1 MLSFKSFSHVSVTV
15 SDLEKAKAFYGG
27 LIGLKELP
35 RPPFNFPGAWYQ
47 IGNIQL
53 HLSVNEKLAP
63 RLVERER
70 FNIKDPH
77 FALWVEDGDEI
88 ARRIAEAGIAHFDF
102 SDSPTGF
109 RQLFIKDPD
118 GNMVEFL
125 GPTRVK
131 REA

>member
-1 MLSFKSFSHVSVTV
+1 MLPFKSFSHVSVTV

-27 LIGLKELP
+27 LIGFKEIS
-35 RPPFNFPGAWYQ
+35 RPPFNFPGAWYTAGDVQ
-47 IGNIQL
+47 VHII
-53 HLSVNEKLAP
+53 VDEKLPP
-63 RLVERER
+63 RPVERER
-70 FNIKDPH
+70 FSLMDPH
-77 FALWVEDGDEI
+77 FALWVEDADEI
-88 ARRIAEAGIAHFDF
+88 ARRLAEAGTAPFEF